1 VRLFMVPGM
10 EHCGGGAGPNAFGQ
24 SGTPNGDRFHS
35 IDAALEAWVESGNAP
50 EQIIATKYKVNVDP
64 GSGVARTRPVCAWPK
79 VAKYKGSGSSDDAAN
94 FVCAN

>member
-1 VRLFMVPGM
+1 
-10 EHCGGGAGPNAFGQ
+10 
-24 SGTPNGDRFHS
+24 
-35 IDAALEAWVESGNAP
+35 VESGNAP